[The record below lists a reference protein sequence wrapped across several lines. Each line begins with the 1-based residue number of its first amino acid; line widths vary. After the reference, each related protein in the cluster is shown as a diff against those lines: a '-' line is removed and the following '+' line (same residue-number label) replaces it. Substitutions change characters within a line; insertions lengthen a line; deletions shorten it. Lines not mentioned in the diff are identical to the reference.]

1 MKSICE
7 NIIEHM
13 KYRWEPCIKYKGSRL
28 GKELFRKIRKIKRD
42 FKWRMKSPEING
54 VRVSCNDKFVTKLK
68 NKDIKEKKRD

>member
-1 MKSICE
+1 
-7 NIIEHM
+7 M
-13 KYRWEPCIKYKGSRL
+13 KYRWEHCIKYKGSRL
-28 GKELFRKIRKIKRD
+28 DKELFRKIRKIKRD